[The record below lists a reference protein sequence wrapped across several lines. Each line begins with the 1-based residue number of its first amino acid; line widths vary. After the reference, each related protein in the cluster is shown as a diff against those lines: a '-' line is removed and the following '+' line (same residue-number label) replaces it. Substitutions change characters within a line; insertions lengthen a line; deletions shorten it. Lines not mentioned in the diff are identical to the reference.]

1 MVKSPPALAEK
12 KALAA
17 VVQKAHVRALSTR
30 SIDVLVQGGG
40 ITGIDAIAAYQHMGA
55 RSN

>member
-1 MVKSPPALAEK
+1 LAEK